1 MLCVPVN
8 CGQGSRQLVSSRTQS
23 VEPEAEVDGVDR
35 DHRSGYLAAD
45 RLPPRI
51 CWVIQCQGA
60 PSLKILALIIGLL
73 QDVPQSSD
81 ERFPKRS
88 QCVPEH
94 RQFGWSAFEQT
105 AVKKLDLSFIYRKE
119 GQAGVKAFFGI
130 YTRAFDDSMKHW
142 IRPETETGQLLD
154 QWGYILRLRHPDGID
169 QIQCLLVLVTP

>member
-81 ERFPKRS
+81 EQFPKRS
-88 QCVPEH
+88 QCVTEH
-94 RQFGWSAFEQT
+94 QQLRQTGDEKAG
-105 AVKKLDLSFIYRKE
+105 VKKLNLSLILLEK
-119 GQAGVKAFFGI
+119 GKAGVKSFFG
-130 YTRAFDDSMKHW
+130 RFARGFHDAA
-142 IRPETETGQLLD
+142 Q
-154 QWGYILRLRHPDGID
+154 
-169 QIQCLLVLVTP
+169 